1 MKQITNIYTNDNF
14 DPKKKVMMFTSE
26 VCLPEILK
34 QQDNQEKNNDAEN

>member
-1 MKQITNIYTNDNF
+1 MKQITGIYNNEKL

-34 QQDNQEKNNDAEN
+34 EQDNQEKNSDAEN

>member
-1 MKQITNIYTNDNF
+1 MKQIKNIYTNDKL

-34 QQDNQEKNNDAEN
+34 QQDKEEKTDNEN